1 MERFKQETKQAV
13 VQRKKSG
20 ASEDYFAVTPGMKS
34 WNDAAGM
41 KSWADAK
48 NKAPLIVTQG

>member
-1 MERFKQETKQAV
+1 LL
-13 VQRKKSG
+13 QRKKSG
-20 ASEDYFAVTPGMKS
+20 ASGKTALPITPGMKS

-48 NKAPLIVTQG
+48 NKAPLIVTQE